1 VWKARRRLQQL
12 EEEVAR
18 ARAERAELQQRLAAF
33 EMIAAAAGTSMPD
46 VAASS
51 PGSVQPGSV
60 QPGPVQPGS
69 VPVAPVPPALVAAAG
84 RGRQQGSPVRLA
96 VSGQDV
102 IAVIG
107 DEGGDPREWW
117 QAIRRVTGRRDAS

>member
-12 EEEVAR
+12 ENEVAL
-18 ARAERAELQQRLAAF
+18 ARAERAQLQQRLAAF
-33 EMIAAAAGTSMPD
+33 EKIAEAAGASMADIAAIPA
-46 VAASS
+46 
-51 PGSVQPGSV
+51 
-60 QPGPVQPGS
+60 
-69 VPVAPVPPALVAAAG
+69 APVPPALVAAAG

-96 VSGQDV
+96 VAGQDV

-117 QAIRRVTGRRDAS
+117 QAIHRVTGQQDAS

>member
-12 EEEVAR
+12 EKEAAL
-18 ARAERAELQQRLAAF
+18 ARAERAELQERLAAF
-33 EMIAAAAGTSMPD
+33 EKIAAAAGASIPD
-46 VAASS
+46 IAAPPS
-51 PGSVQPGSV
+51 
-60 QPGPVQPGS
+60 
-69 VPVAPVPPALVAAAG
+69 APVPPALVAAAG

-96 VSGQDV
+96 VGGQDV

-117 QAIRRVTGRRDAS
+117 QAIHRVTGRRDAS